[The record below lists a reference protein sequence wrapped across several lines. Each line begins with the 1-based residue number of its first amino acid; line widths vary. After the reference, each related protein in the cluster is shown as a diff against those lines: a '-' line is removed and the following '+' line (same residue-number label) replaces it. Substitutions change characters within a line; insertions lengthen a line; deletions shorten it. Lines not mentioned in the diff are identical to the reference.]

1 MNMLIF
7 LNGLALATCAAAFP
21 LSRSLIP
28 TSFILIGDG
37 TREFML
43 VYTSVHLDTLL
54 LEHDVGRGTIP
65 FSVTDNGQ
73 LLQAR
78 AS

>member
-7 LNGLALATCAAAFP
+7 LNGLALATCAPAFP
-21 LSRSLIP
+21 LSHSLMP
-28 TSFILIGDG
+28 TSFILISDG

-43 VYTSVHLDTLL
+43 MYTSVHLDTLL
-54 LEHDVGRGTIP
+54 LVHDLGRGTIP

-73 LLQAR
+73 LPQAC